1 METIKISTK
10 TNERIVKKCLKK
22 WWIGMNPSG
31 LIHLELI
38 SHLSPCDTRKK
49 HRDVRPWGRKIP
61 RIMMKMRWLSAIP
74 LTIPEKNEANKL
86 RKASDDHPFDQPNKN
101 LNTWLIHAKKWWKIH
116 WGSGGPQMDMDG
128 KQSTSIPSGARSPGS
143 PGNDASDPTASVSK
157 GCGACSS
164 CQV

>member
-1 METIKISTK
+1 
-10 TNERIVKKCLKK
+10 
-22 WWIGMNPSG
+22 
-31 LIHLELI
+31 
-38 SHLSPCDTRKK
+38 
-49 HRDVRPWGRKIP
+49 
-61 RIMMKMRWLSAIP
+61 
-74 LTIPEKNEANKL
+74 L